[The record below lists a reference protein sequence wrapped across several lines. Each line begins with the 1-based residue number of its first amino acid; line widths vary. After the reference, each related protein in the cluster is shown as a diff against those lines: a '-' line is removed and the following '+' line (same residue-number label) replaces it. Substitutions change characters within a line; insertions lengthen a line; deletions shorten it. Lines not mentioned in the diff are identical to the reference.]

1 MRWPLAFF
9 AVGFLAV
16 MLLTFLH
23 RSRDTATVD
32 DASGRGV
39 ALVNPFQ
46 GVTKQPVGAP
56 MTHTAAINN
65 GNAHFLQSPD
75 PPSPTA
81 LKASA
86 DAAEAAAAAAARI
99 VGN

>member
-1 MRWPLAFF
+1 
-9 AVGFLAV
+9 
-16 MLLTFLH
+16 
-23 RSRDTATVD
+23 
-32 DASGRGV
+32 
-39 ALVNPFQ
+39 
-46 GVTKQPVGAP
+46 